1 MRIVRRQACTS
12 TGNFGEGLA
21 ERGGEGVIVGETDAG
36 GETIEIAGI
45 IPDTEQDAGLRELRA
60 EFGIYRFGMPDGVGR
75 ESGDADD
82 VRRGLHRFENHFGR
96 LAERDAGGGV
106 AGAGQALAEHG
117 GDDFVGCIAGR
128 HDDNFGIRDGRARRE
143 TGPRFR
149 FVWLVGRGRYF
160 PAWRTAFMNLVA
172 PLFE

>member
-1 MRIVRRQACTS
+1 MRIGRRQACMS

-21 ERGGEGVIVGETDAG
+21 QRGGDGVIVGETDAG
-36 GETIEIAGI
+36 GETIEIARI

-60 EFGIYRFGMPDGVGR
+60 EFSVYRFGMRHGVGR

-82 VRRGLHRFENHFGR
+82 VRRGLRRSENHFGR
-96 LAERDAGGGV
+96 LAEGDAGGGV
-106 AGAGQALAEHG
+106 AGAGQELAEHG
-117 GDDFVGCIAGR
+117 SDDFVGCIAGR

-149 FVWLVGRGRYF
+149 FIWLVRRGRYF
-160 PAWRTAFMNLVA
+160 PAWRTAFASFVA